1 MFKWSIWNCWQDEN
15 FNVDKSSGSNYS
27 WTTEW
32 TGDIGFNNAGD
43 IKNSNWGFL
52 TAQENENWNG
62 RHTGPIVASDYLNS
76 GGDGGK
82 FLIYKSNGLNKPEA
96 EIVSPAI
103 DLSPLMEMENCRFLS
118 INMEDKVIY
127 KPQVLVN

>member
-1 MFKWSIWNCWQDEN
+1 MNRLKHTPLLLILFCLSLNVSLAQVNCSNGQSGTVWQEN
-15 FNVDKSSGSNYS
+15 FNVDKISSGSNYS
-27 WTTEW
+27 WTTDW
-32 TGDIGFNNAGD
+32 TGEIGFNNAGD

-82 FLIYKSNGLNKPEA
+82 FLIYKSNGKNKPSE
-96 EIVSPAI
+96 
-103 DLSPLMEMENCRFLS
+103 
-118 INMEDKVIY
+118 
-127 KPQVLVN
+127 

>member
-1 MFKWSIWNCWQDEN
+1 M
-15 FNVDKSSGSNYS
+15 
-27 WTTEW
+27 
-32 TGDIGFNNAGD
+32 
-43 IKNSNWGFL
+43 

-96 EIVSPAI
+96 DIVSPAI
-103 DLSPLMEMENCRFLS
+103 NLSTFNGDGELS
-118 INMEDKVIY
+118 FFVYQYGGQGNLQTSGIGELKLYAKRLGLLIGIN
-127 KPQVLVN
+127 